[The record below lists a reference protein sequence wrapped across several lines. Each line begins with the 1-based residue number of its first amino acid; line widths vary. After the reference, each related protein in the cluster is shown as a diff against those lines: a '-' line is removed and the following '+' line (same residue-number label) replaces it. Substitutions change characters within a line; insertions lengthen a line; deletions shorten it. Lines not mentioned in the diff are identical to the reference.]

1 MIKGENSIYK
11 NLTVGIGALL
21 FISITV
27 IVTGA

>member
-1 MIKGENSIYK
+1 MIKGENFISE